1 MMPPPPRPEREERAG
16 VDDLGDSLYGNFI
29 NLKEE
34 ENYHNLH
41 ASQGESLSTTQN
53 TSFGSTTMSPGNSF
67 NMLTQGTSFG
77 SQDAQAAFSGTMGS
91 VTTEDEVEMEQRRKR
106 ERAAT
111 SLAESRQQH
120 LNNQFLLC
128 NNVRKRM
135 DRIGRENGVSVNMVG
150 VFVRGP
156 DTRAAVNGDTKQ
168 GIVAANDT
176 VTGVKTDT
184 RPESVVN
191 QTSTFEPIVA
201 LMSLA
206 AGERLRGL
214 LDESYSLARARRY
227 GDHGRV
233 VPPEFADIAEGSGK
247 RTDANVSADSITG
260 TPWDRTVEKASA
272 TPQPTV
278 SFQGTLNAHL
288 RDLAER
294 DRAAEQAR
302 VKRREARKR
311 ASEAAVNGETVAPAS
326 EDTAVTSGPV
336 EASAP
341 LKMTKKEAAKQAKEK
356 NSSTEA
362 QLHNT
367 TNQTAA
373 MMTLGRK
380 GKKYSWMTGGASSMP
395 TNRFA
400 KPGNSGTATPTNAAD
415 ETSPVSG
422 MPAGTAM
429 VKAASGMGKDAAM
442 RDWGE
447 WSEESSKGIE
457 MRDWLVV
464 LERDGKEKAALE
476 KAMIALK

>member
-1 MMPPPPRPEREERAG
+1 M
-16 VDDLGDSLYGNFI
+16 DDLGDSLYGSFI

-34 ENYHNLH
+34 ENYHH
-41 ASQGESLSTTQN
+41 THPSQGESFSTNQT

-77 SQDAQAAFSGTMGS
+77 SQDAQAAFAGTIGS
-91 VTTEDEVEMEQRRKR
+91 ALTEDEVEMEQRRKR
-106 ERAAT
+106 EKAAT
-111 SLAESRQQH
+111 SLAESRQHH

-135 DRIGRENGVSVNMVG
+135 DRIGRENGVTINMVG

-168 GIVAANDT
+168 GIVAADDK
-176 VTGVKTDT
+176 VTDVKADT

-191 QTSTFEPIVA
+191 QGSTFEPIVA
-201 LMSLA
+201 LLSLA

-233 VPPEFADIAEGSGK
+233 VPPGFADIADGPGK
-247 RTDANVSADSITG
+247 RTETALASQSITG
-260 TPWDRTVEKASA
+260 SQWDKVAENGST
-272 TPQPTV
+272 TPQPTI

-302 VKRREARKR
+302 LKKREARKR
-311 ASEAAVNGETVAPAS
+311 AAEAATNGESVAAAS
-326 EDTAVTSGPV
+326 DDAAMTGTPV
-336 EASAP
+336 EAAAP

-362 QLHNT
+362 QMHST

-373 MMTLGRK
+373 MMTLGKR
-380 GKKYSWMTGGASSMP
+380 GKKYTWMTGGAASMP

-400 KPGNSGTATPTNAAD
+400 KPAGNSGTATPTNAPD
-415 ETSPVSG
+415 ETSG
-422 MPAGTAM
+422 GIAALGGTAM
-429 VKAASGMGKDAAM
+429 VKVGSSIGKDAAM
-442 RDWGE
+442 REWGE
-447 WSEESSKGIE
+447 WSEDASKGIE
-457 MRDWLVV
+457 MRDWLLV
-464 LERDGKEKAALE
+464 LERDGREKAALE